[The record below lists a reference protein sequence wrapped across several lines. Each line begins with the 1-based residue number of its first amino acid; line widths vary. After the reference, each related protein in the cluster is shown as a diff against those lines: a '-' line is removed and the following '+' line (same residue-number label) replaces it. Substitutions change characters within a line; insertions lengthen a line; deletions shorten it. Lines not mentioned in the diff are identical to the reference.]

1 MKKNFNINNFGHN
14 TSDVSSMVYKISNQR
29 FIISV
34 CCFGRETWNANS
46 WCKYT
51 YADRNQPRLSRKWQ
65 REGKGRRNQGRW
77 FEFSLHASGSF
88 RCNRPVFRA
97 TRADG
102 FSFDDIH
109 ATCDSRH
116 VHTCISFFLKSIRPP
131 VGGYLPT
138 IVRLL
143 RVPFLT
149 SSVVLSYPCLFSFSF
164 DFWTEFY
171 GKKKS
176 ERDRM

>member
-1 MKKNFNINNFGHN
+1 MSTQYRRFINQENF
-14 TSDVSSMVYKISNQR
+14 TRNQR
-29 FIISV
+29 FIIFV

-46 WCKYT
+46 WCK

-97 TRADG
+97 TRAVA

-116 VHTCISFFLKSIRPP
+116 VHTCISLFLKSINPD
-131 VGGYLPT
+131 GGYLPSV
-138 IVRLL
+138 VRLL

-149 SSVVLSYPCLFSFSF
+149 SSNGTIVLCFERYSCPSLREKKWSRVEK
-164 DFWTEFY
+164 WT
-171 GKKKS
+171 
-176 ERDRM
+176 R